1 VRPIT
6 GMAAAQPDAPKN
18 MNRLLLRLARSGLS
32 RLFIRWV
39 FTYMSFSIPVKRLC
53 ETETL
58 LAFHHP
64 QPSHP
69 VHILLVPK
77 RPFTTLLDVPPDA
90 TDFLRDLLETVQSL
104 VRELNLEQSGYRL
117 ITNGG
122 AYQDV
127 PHLHFHLVS
136 DVTSATC
143 TNPIHTQDTELDV
156 GL

>member
-1 VRPIT
+1 
-6 GMAAAQPDAPKN
+6 
-18 MNRLLLRLARSGLS
+18 MNQLLLRLARSAIS
-32 RLFIRWV
+32 RLFIRWM
-39 FTYMSFSIPVKRLC
+39 FTNMSFAIPVKRLR

-64 QPSHP
+64 QPSYS

-77 RPFTTLLDVPPDA
+77 LPFSTLLDVPPDA
-90 TDFLRDLLETVQSL
+90 TDFLHDLFETVQSL
-104 VRELNLEQSGYRL
+104 VREFNLEQSGYRL

-136 DVTSATC
+136 GHRTSD
-143 TNPIHTQDTELDV
+143 I
-156 GL
+156 GLWT

>member
-1 VRPIT
+1 
-6 GMAAAQPDAPKN
+6 
-18 MNRLLLRLARSGLS
+18 MNRLLLRLGRSAIG

-39 FTYMSFSIPVKRLC
+39 FTYMSFAIPVKRLR

-77 RPFTTLLDVPPDA
+77 RPFSTLLDVPLDDV
-90 TDFLRDLLETVQSL
+90 DFLRDLFETVQSL
-104 VRELNLEQSGYRL
+104 VRELDLEQSGYRL

-127 PHLHFHLVS
+127 PHLHFHLV
-136 DVTSATC
+136 A
-143 TNPIHTQDTELDV
+143 DTTR
-156 GL
+156 

>member
-1 VRPIT
+1 
-6 GMAAAQPDAPKN
+6 
-18 MNRLLLRLARSGLS
+18 MNRLLLRLARSAIS
-32 RLFIRWV
+32 RLFIRWM
-39 FTYMSFSIPVKRLC
+39 FTYMSFAIPVERLR

-64 QPSHP
+64 QPSYS

-77 RPFTTLLDVPPDA
+77 LPFSTLLDVPPDA
-90 TDFLRDLLETVQSL
+90 TDFLHDLFETVQSL
-104 VRELNLEQSGYRL
+104 VREFNLEQSGYRL

-136 DVTSATC
+136 GCRT
-143 TNPIHTQDTELDV
+143 LDMK
-156 GL
+156 L

>member
-1 VRPIT
+1 
-6 GMAAAQPDAPKN
+6 
-18 MNRLLLRLARSGLS
+18 MNRLLLRLGRSAIG

-39 FTYMSFSIPVKRLC
+39 FTYMSFAIPVKRLR

-64 QPSHP
+64 QPSYP

-77 RPFTTLLDVPPDA
+77 RPFSTLLDVPSDA
-90 TDFLRDLLETVQSL
+90 TDFLRDLFETAQDL
-104 VRELNLEQSGYRL
+104 VRELDLEQSGYRL

-136 DVTSATC
+136 GRRILNNRT
-143 TNPIHTQDTELDV
+143 
-156 GL
+156 

>member
-1 VRPIT
+1 MPV
-6 GMAAAQPDAPKN
+6 K
-18 MNRLLLRLARSGLS
+18 LLFRLAHSGLG
-32 RLFIRWV
+32 RLFIRWM
-39 FTYMSFSIPVKRLC
+39 FTMMSFSIPVKRLR

-77 RPFTTLLDVPPDA
+77 RPFSTLLDVPPDA
-90 TDFLRDLLETVQSL
+90 TDFLRDLLETVQDL
-104 VRELNLEQSGYRL
+104 VCEFNLEQSGYRL

-136 DVTSATC
+136 DATATSD
-143 TNPIHTQDTELDV
+143 I
-156 GL
+156 GLQT